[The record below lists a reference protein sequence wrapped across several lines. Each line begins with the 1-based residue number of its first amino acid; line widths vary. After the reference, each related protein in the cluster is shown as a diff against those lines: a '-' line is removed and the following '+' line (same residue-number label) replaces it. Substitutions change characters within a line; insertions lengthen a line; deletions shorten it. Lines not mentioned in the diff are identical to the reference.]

1 MLRLAVTGG
10 VASGKST
17 VLAALAERG
26 VATIDLDRLCRELV
40 EPGRPALERI
50 RLEFGEEFIFGG
62 ALDRA
67 RMRALISRDEGARR
81 RLNSILHPPV
91 VAAMEER
98 LAELAAA
105 GQAVAAVEVALLF
118 EAGYGDRF
126 DAVIVAA
133 CSREVSL
140 GRLMARSGLSREEA
154 ELLLGAQLPI
164 EEKIARADF
173 LVDTSGE
180 PADVRGQVEQILQKL
195 RAFPSRGG
203 PAPPGQG
210 S

>member
-1 MLRLAVTGG
+1 VLRLAVTGG

-17 VLAALAERG
+17 VLAALADQG

-50 RLEFGEEFIFGG
+50 RREFGEEFLAGG

-67 RMRALISRDEGARR
+67 RMRRLISRDEGARR
-81 RLNSILHPPV
+81 RLNAILHPAV
-91 VAAMEER
+91 VEAMEER

-118 EAGYGDRF
+118 EAGYGGRF

-133 CSREVSL
+133 CPREVSL

-154 ELLLGAQLPI
+154 ELLLAAQLSI
-164 EEKIARADF
+164 EDKIARADF
-173 LVDTSGE
+173 VVDTTGAPE
-180 PADVRGQVEQILQKL
+180 DARRQVEQILQKL
-195 RAFPSRGG
+195 RPSPSRRLEGG
-203 PAPPGQG
+203 
-210 S
+210 